1 MILILAIF
9 SLLIGFA
16 LGISYA
22 HKQQPVD
29 LERENTKLRKENEVL
44 WNRINQQNDIDFT
57 A

>member
-9 SLLIGFA
+9 SLLIGFV

-22 HKQQPVD
+22 HKSQPVD
-29 LERENTKLRKENEVL
+29 LERENVKLRQENEVL
-44 WNRINQQNDIDFT
+44 WKRIKEQNDIDFT